1 MVYSQALRLTSILLA
16 AVSFIG
22 LTLGSGLPAWL
33 AVLTGVALIVVLVR
47 HVAAGPIVHLTPHV
61 PFSSTGWN
69 LLVILGFLG
78 FLVDM
83 FLVSGELLPAGIHF
97 LMILMVIKLF
107 NLRHRRDYLHLYA
120 ISLVAM
126 LASGSLT
133 TDLWYLPIF
142 LLYLVAGVWTLILFQ
157 ITKGSE
163 DTGTSP
169 MKSPLAQPELPG
181 RVTPQLFWLANG
193 LALVCF
199 GMTVAIFF
207 TIPRLSA
214 GFYQKG
220 FGENIRTS
228 GFSETVNLGAIG
240 PIKRDPSVVM
250 RVEVPG
256 RAPHSSDRFY
266 VRGLAFDQYDG
277 KSWTNRLG
285 YRRNLS
291 EESLGTF
298 ILRGHR
304 SPAGSRLGDA
314 IQQNILLEP
323 LDTAVL
329 FGAPFVERISGNFP
343 AVQSDLAGSVY
354 LPFPS
359 ASRIEYSVVSRSNP
373 LLPTDLGS
381 DPPQY
386 SESFAG
392 HFLEIPHQSERIGR
406 LAEDL
411 TRSQPNLYE
420 KAHAIQTFLIRNY
433 RYSLEAPLAGLDHPL
448 EEFLFIRKTGY
459 CEHYATAMVI
469 MLRTVGIP
477 ARLVTGFLATEW
489 NEYGSYYVVRQQDA
503 HAWVEVHLPHSGWVM
518 MDPTPPS
525 SEAVGNEHS
534 PWRALE
540 RIIDSVKL
548 QWNRFFVQYSA
559 ADQLAVVRE
568 LTAGGKSAGHKALDS
583 MATILSP
590 FTRLLGMIP
599 DQVFRGNI
607 RPQSVILALTV
618 VVFFILL
625 WLGLRRIARVRID
638 KKIASEEQ
646 RIVDLYKQMI
656 KRVADR
662 GIEKPA
668 GTTPLEFVHVTRMR
682 WSEANSAVASI
693 TELYCRA
700 RFGGLLLTDDELQL
714 AKDRLRQLTSLKSP
728 HTEGKD
734 DERE

>member
-33 AVLTGVALIVVLVR
+33 AVFTGVALIVVLIR
-47 HVAAGPIVHLTPHV
+47 HVAAGPIVHLGPHGL
-61 PFSSTGWN
+61 FSPAGWN
-69 LLVILGFLG
+69 LLVVIGFLG
-78 FLVDM
+78 FWVDM

-107 NLRHRRDYLHLYA
+107 NLRQRRDYLHLYA
-120 ISLVAM
+120 ISLVAI

-157 ITKGSE
+157 ITKGSGDE
-163 DTGTSP
+163 SVSP
-169 MKSPLAQPELPG
+169 ASAPSAQAESPG

-214 GFYQKG
+214 GFYHKG

-250 RVEVPG
+250 RIEVT
-256 RAPHSSDRFY
+256 RQEPHSLDRLY

-285 YRRNLS
+285 YRRNLN
-291 EESLGTF
+291 EENPGTF
-298 ILRGHR
+298 LIRRQQG
-304 SPAGSRLGDA
+304 SAGSRLGDT
-314 IQQNILLEP
+314 IQQNIILEP

-329 FGAPFVERISGNFP
+329 FAAPFVERVSGKFP

-373 LLPTDLGS
+373 LLPADLGS
-381 DPPQY
+381 DAPLYP
-386 SESFAG
+386 ESFAR
-392 HFLEIPHQSERIGR
+392 HFLHLPYRSERIGR
-406 LAEDL
+406 LSEDI
-411 TRSQPNLYE
+411 TRSQTGPYE
-420 KAHAIQTFLIRNY
+420 KAHAIQTYLTRNY
-433 RYSLEAPLAGLDHPL
+433 RYSLDAPLAGLDRPL

-469 MLRTVGIP
+469 MLRLVGIP

-489 NEYGSYYVVRQQDA
+489 NEYGNYYVVRQQDA
-503 HAWVEVHLPHSGWVM
+503 HAWVEVNLPHSGWIM

-525 SEAVGNEHS
+525 NEVVTNKY
-534 PWRALE
+534 PAWQALG
-540 RIIDSVKL
+540 RILDSVKL

-568 LTAGGKSAGHKALDS
+568 LKAGGKSVGHKTLDS
-583 MATILSP
+583 LVTMLSP

-599 DQVFRGNI
+599 DQLFRGSVQ
-607 RPQSVILALTV
+607 PQAAIVGGTV
-618 VVFFILL
+618 LFLIILL
-625 WLGLRRIARVRID
+625 WLGMQGIKGRIRVD
-638 KKIASEEQ
+638 KKATLEEQ
-646 RIVDLYKQMI
+646 RIVELYKQMLA
-656 KRVADR
+656 RLADN
-662 GIEKPA
+662 GITKAA
-668 GTTPLEFVHVTRMR
+668 GTTPWEFAHVTRMR
-682 WSEANSAVASI
+682 WGEANSAVSSI

-700 RFGGLLLTDDELQL
+700 RFGGILLTDEELQL
-714 AKDRLRQLTSLKSP
+714 AKDRLTQLTSLEKP
-728 HTEGKD
+728 
-734 DERE
+734 

>member
-33 AVLTGVALIVVLVR
+33 AVLTGVALIVVLLR
-47 HVAAGPIVHLTPHV
+47 HVAAGPMVYLTPHV
-61 PFSSTGWN
+61 PFSPTGWN
-69 LLVILGFLG
+69 LLVVIGFLG
-78 FLVDM
+78 FLVDLL
-83 FLVSGELLPAGIHF
+83 LVSGELLPAGIHF

-133 TDLWYLPIF
+133 ADLWYLPIF

-163 DTGTSP
+163 DPVTSP

-181 RVTPQLFWLANG
+181 RVTPQLFWLVNG
-193 LALVCF
+193 LALVCLA
-199 GMTVAIFF
+199 MTVAIFF
-207 TIPRLSA
+207 TIPRLNA

-250 RVEVPG
+250 RVEVS
-256 RAPHSSDRFY
+256 RQAVHSSDRLY
-266 VRGLAFDQYDG
+266 LRGLAFDQYDG

-291 EESLGTF
+291 EESPGAF

-304 SPAGSRLGDA
+304 SPVGSRLGDA

-343 AVQSDLAGSVY
+343 AVQSDLVGSVY

-373 LLPTDLGS
+373 LLPRDLGS

-392 HFLEIPHQSERIGR
+392 HFLQIPHQSDRIGR

-420 KAHAIQTFLIRNY
+420 KAHAIQTFLTHNY
-433 RYSLEAPLAGLDHPL
+433 RYSLEAPLAGLEHPL

-503 HAWVEVHLPHSGWVM
+503 HAWVEVYLPHSGWVL

-525 SEAVGNEHS
+525 SDVAGNEHS

-540 RIIDSVKL
+540 RILDSVTL

-568 LTAGGKSAGHKALDS
+568 VTAGGKSAGHKAMDS
-583 MATILSP
+583 IATILSP
-590 FTRLLGMIP
+590 FTRLLEMIP
-599 DQVFRGNI
+599 DQVFQGTI
-607 RPQSVILALTV
+607 RSQSVILGLAV
-618 VVFFILL
+618 IIFFILL
-625 WLGLRRIARVRID
+625 WLGLRRIERVRID
-638 KKIASEEQ
+638 KKITPDDQ
-646 RIVDLYKQMI
+646 RIVDLYKQMVR
-656 KRVADR
+656 RVGDR

-668 GTTPLEFVHVTRMR
+668 GTAPLEFVHMTRTR

-693 TELYCRA
+693 TELYCRS
-700 RFGGLLLTDDELQL
+700 RFGGIPLTDDELQL
-714 AKDRLRQLTSLKSP
+714 MKDRLGHLALLKNP
-728 HTEGKD
+728 HAEGKN
-734 DERE
+734 DEG